1 MDTARIQREFA
12 EALNH
17 FALVLRPNADGTVYA
32 KTALQTGPG
41 RQYVL
46 SIRFPD
52 TYPNEMPR
60 VYIDAPTIR
69 RRRTD
74 IRAATSATCTPP
86 CGTRALIISRSL
98 SDARRS
104 G

>member
-60 VYIDAPTIR
+60 VYIDAP
-69 RRRTD
+69 D
-74 IRAATSATCTPP
+74 DYAGAAP
-86 CGTRALIISRSL
+86 ISGRPHLLPAPLHVEPGRS
-98 SDARRS
+98 
-104 G
+104 